1 GANVKVFL
9 IILSRRDNRYSFSTL
24 KNYLTTRTIAIIQT
38 LVKVSPAAASTTPF
52 WHATC
57 PSTESKTKKTKSLG
71 GKEEEGE
78 EEGEEEE
85 EEEEEKERAIEKVN
99 LKAVLG
105 GRWLVGAG
113 CDEVCINKQKLSC
126 CCLG

>member
-1 GANVKVFL
+1 MGLL
-9 IILSRRDNRYSFSTL
+9 ISIRIQDHLFEATTCRGYHTVRFTRELSYDEDYRDNPNT
-24 KNYLTTRTIAIIQT
+24 
-38 LVKVSPAAASTTPF
+38 PASTTPF

-57 PSTESKTKKTKSLG
+57 PSTESKRKKTKSLG
-71 GKEEEGE
+71 GKEE
-78 EEGEEEE
+78 EEEE